1 MSITKELQRRFVP
14 AISTD
19 LSQYHPVIQRIYA
32 SRGIESSIQLA
43 RGAAQLLPFTLLK
56 GISAAV
62 ALLVEALQQ
71 QQHIVI
77 VGDFDADGATS
88 TATLLT
94 GLKSLGFKH
103 VEYLVPNSFEYGYG
117 LSVEMAEIAVAQGA
131 QLIVTVDNGIS
142 AIDGI
147 ALAKK
152 MGVKVLV
159 TDHH

>member
-1 MSITKELQRRFVP
+1 MKELQRRPVP
-14 AISTD
+14 AISAE

-32 SRGIESSIQLA
+32 SRGIESSLQLA

-56 GISAAV
+56 GISAAIT
-62 ALLVEALQQ
+62 LLIEALQQ

-103 VEYLVPNSFEYGYG
+103 VEYLVPN
-117 LSVEMAEIAVAQGA
+117 LS
-131 QLIVTVDNGIS
+131 LIHI
-142 AIDGI
+142 
-147 ALAKK
+147 
-152 MGVKVLV
+152 
-159 TDHH
+159 

>member
-1 MSITKELQRRFVP
+1 MQMVP
-14 AISTD
+14 
-19 LSQYHPVIQRIYA
+19 P
-32 SRGIESSIQLA
+32 
-43 RGAAQLLPFTLLK
+43 AQP
-56 GISAAV
+56 A
-62 ALLVEALQQ
+62 
-71 QQHIVI
+71 
-77 VGDFDADGATS
+77 
-88 TATLLT
+88 LLT

-103 VEYLVPNSFEYGYG
+103 VEYLVPNRFEYGYG

-159 TDHH
+159 TDHHLPGNELPDADAIVNPNQPGCDFPSKAIGRSRCRLLSATGAAC